1 MEKISIVVPC
11 YNEEETIFLFYKEI
25 ISLKEFF
32 DQNNLI
38 VEICFVDD
46 GSIDDTLKE
55 IKKIREYDI
64 GVHYIT
70 FSRNFGKEA
79 ALYAGLNMSTGDYII
94 VMDADLQDP
103 PEIIPQMYHLMKQEN
118 CDCVATRRTDRQG
131 EPPIRSFFAK
141 LFYRII
147 NKISD
152 TKIVDGA
159 RDFRIMTRIMVNA
172 ILEDKEYNRFSKGIF
187 SWIGFKTAWLEF
199 NNRERIAG
207 ETKWSFRKLF
217 LYSIEGLLAFSTVPL
232 SVSSMGGLLFC
243 SLSIFLLIFVIV
255 RALLFGDTVA
265 GWPSLVS
272 IILFLS
278 GIQLF
283 SIGVIG
289 LYLSK
294 IYLETKR
301 RPLYIIKEQ
310 Q

>member
-1 MEKISIVVPC
+1 MKKISIVVPC
-11 YNEEETIFLFYKEI
+11 YNEEETISLFYKEI
-25 ISLKEFF
+25 SSLRGFF
-32 DQNNLI
+32 DQNNLT
-38 VEICFVDD
+38 VEICLVDD
-46 GSIDDTLKE
+46 GSSDNTLNE
-55 IKKIREYDI
+55 IKKVRECDN

-79 ALYAGLNMSTGDYII
+79 ALYAGLMMSTGDYVV

-103 PEIIPQMYHLMKQEN
+103 PELIPKMYYLMKQEN
-118 CDCVATRRTDRQG
+118 CDCVATRRKDRQG
-131 EPPIRSFFAK
+131 EPPIRSLFAK
-141 LFYRII
+141 LFYKLI

-152 TKIVDGA
+152 VKIVDGA
-159 RDFRIMTRIMVNA
+159 RDFRIMTRTMVNA

-187 SWIGFKTAWLEF
+187 SWVGFKTAWMEF

-232 SVSSMGGLLFC
+232 SISSMGGLFFC
-243 SLSIFLLIFVIV
+243 SLSILMLIFVIG
-255 RALLFGDTVA
+255 RALFFGDPVA

-301 RPLYIIKEQ
+301 RPIFIIKEQ

>member
-1 MEKISIVVPC
+1 
-11 YNEEETIFLFYKEI
+11 
-25 ISLKEFF
+25 
-32 DQNNLI
+32 
-38 VEICFVDD
+38 
-46 GSIDDTLKE
+46 
-55 IKKIREYDI
+55 
-64 GVHYIT
+64 
-70 FSRNFGKEA
+70 
-79 ALYAGLNMSTGDYII
+79 MSTGDYII

>member
-232 SVSSMGGLLFC
+232 SVLSMGGLLFC